1 MMMLRNATFLF
12 LFFIGI
18 NGFAQNSNKFIVVLD
33 AGHGG
38 KDYGAVYHGNIEK
51 NIALKTALKIGDILE
66 KDNQIQIV
74 YTRKTD
80 VFIELQQRANIANK
94 AKANIFVSIH
104 CNANT
109 NTSAFGNETFVM
121 GITRN
126 AANLEVAK
134 MENEVVTL
142 EKDYKVK
149 YDGYD
154 PKSPES
160 IIGFNIL
167 QEEYLEQ
174 SIDLA
179 GKIQERFQQNLSSKD
194 RGVKQA
200 GFLVLRQITMPR
212 VLVEMGFISNK
223 EEGAILNSN
232 EGQDKV
238 AEAIARAILDY
249 KKEYFT
255 ETNSSDKNVTI
266 NDDENRKPIKEEVKN
281 TNSNTTSTTKTNN
294 NEVVFKI
301 QISASSK
308 DISTNPSNF
317 NGLDNI
323 SKEKTK
329 NLYRYYYS
337 EVSSYETAKEKLN
350 EAKLKGY
357 SSAFIVAFKNG
368 RKIDLNSAL
377 K

>member
-1 MMMLRNATFLF
+1 MMMLRNVIFLF
-12 LFFIGI
+12 LFFVGI
-18 NGFAQNSNKFIVVLD
+18 NNFAQNSNKFVIVLD

-38 KDYGAVYHGNIEK
+38 KDYVAVYHGNIEK
-51 NIALKTALKIGDILE
+51 NIALKTALKVGNILE
-66 KDNQIQIV
+66 KDHQIQVV

-109 NTSAFGNETFVM
+109 NIAASGNETFVM

-167 QEEYLEQ
+167 QEEHLEQ

-179 GKIQERFQQNLSSKD
+179 GKIQERFQQNLNSKD

-200 GFLVLRQITMPR
+200 GFLVLRKITMPR

-223 EEGAILNSN
+223 QEGALLNSD

-238 AEAIARAILDY
+238 AESIAKAILDY
-249 KKEYFT
+249 KKEYFV
-255 ETNSSDKNVTI
+255 ETDITSQNNENNAEKKQESNSSADLKS
-266 NDDENRKPIKEEVKN
+266 
-281 TNSNTTSTTKTNN
+281 NSKD
-294 NEVVFKI
+294 VIFKI

-308 DISTNPSNF
+308 DISTKSSNF
-317 NGLDNI
+317 NGLEGV
-323 SKEKTK
+323 SKELANK
-329 NLYRYYYS
+329 LYRYFYG
-337 EVSSYETAKEKLN
+337 EETSYEIAKQKLN

-357 SSAFIVAFKNG
+357 SSAFIVAYKNG
-368 RKIDLNSAL
+368 RKIDLANAI